1 MRPGRRQRL
10 AVGLFLLFGSA
21 LTIGV
26 GLFALQEN
34 IDLFY
39 EPQKVVG
46 GEAPIAKRIRAGGM
60 VEKGSLVYEPEG
72 LGVSFVLSDLRGSRF
87 EVRYEGLLPGLFR
100 EGQGVLVVGQLDTSR
115 VFYAKEVLAKHD
127 ENYMPPELVGMG
139 SESCRPRRR
148 TF

>member
-72 LGVSFVLSDLRGSRF
+72 LGVSFVLSELRGSRF

-100 EGQGVLVVGQLDTSR
+100 EGQGVLVVGQLDASR

-127 ENYMPPELVGMG
+127 ENYMPPELVDMG
-139 SESCRPRRR
+139 AE
-148 TF
+148 T

>member
-1 MRPGRRQRL
+1 MPPLRRQRL
-10 AVGLFLLFGSA
+10 AVVLFLLFGSA

-26 GLFALQEN
+26 VLFALQEN

-39 EPQKVVG
+39 EPQKIVG

-60 VEKGSLVYEPEG
+60 VEKGSLDYESEG

-87 EVRYEGLLPGLFR
+87 EVRYKGLLPGLFR
-100 EGQGVLVVGQLDTSR
+100 EGQGVLVVGQLDASR

-127 ENYMPPELVGMG
+127 ENYMPPELVDMG
-139 SESCRPRRR
+139 AES
-148 TF
+148 

>member
-26 GLFALQEN
+26 VLFALQEN

-39 EPQKVVG
+39 EPQKIVG

-60 VEKGSLVYEPEG
+60 VEKGSLDFESEG

-87 EVRYEGLLPGLFR
+87 EVRYKGLLPGLFR
-100 EGQGVLVVGQLDTSR
+100 EGQGVLVVGQLDANR

-127 ENYMPPELVGMG
+127 ENYMPPELVDMG
-139 SESCRPRRR
+139 AES
-148 TF
+148 

>member
-1 MRPGRRQRL
+1 MRPVRRQRL

-100 EGQGVLVVGQLDTSR
+100 EGQGVLVVGQLDASR

-127 ENYMPPELVGMG
+127 ENYMPPELVDMG
-139 SESCRPRRR
+139 AE
-148 TF
+148 T

>member
-1 MRPGRRQRL
+1 MPPLRRQRL
-10 AVGLFLLFGSA
+10 AVVLFVLFGSA

-26 GLFALQEN
+26 VLFALQEN

-100 EGQGVLVVGQLDTSR
+100 EGQGVLVVGQLDASR

-127 ENYMPPELVGMG
+127 ENYMPPELVDMG
-139 SESCRPRRR
+139 PES
-148 TF
+148 

>member
-1 MRPGRRQRL
+1 MPPLRRQRL
-10 AVGLFLLFGSA
+10 AVVLFVLFGSA

-26 GLFALQEN
+26 VLFALQEN

-39 EPQKVVG
+39 EPQKIVG

-60 VEKGSLVYEPEG
+60 VEKGSLDYESQG

-87 EVRYEGLLPGLFR
+87 EVRYKGLLPGLFR
-100 EGQGVLVVGQLDTSR
+100 EGQGVLVIGQLDASR

-127 ENYMPPELVGMG
+127 ENYMPPELVDMG
-139 SESCRPRRR
+139 PES
-148 TF
+148 

>member
-1 MRPGRRQRL
+1 MPPLRRQRL
-10 AVGLFLLFGSA
+10 AIVLFLLFGSA
-21 LTIGV
+21 LTMGV
-26 GLFALQEN
+26 VLFALQEN

-39 EPQKVVG
+39 EPQKIVG

-60 VEKGSLVYEPEG
+60 VEKGSLDFESEG

-87 EVRYEGLLPGLFR
+87 EVRYKGLLPGLFR

-139 SESCRPRRR
+139 SES
-148 TF
+148 

>member
-72 LGVSFVLSDLRGSRF
+72 LGVSFVLSDLRGSRYD
-87 EVRYEGLLPGLFR
+87 VRYEGLLPGLFR
-100 EGQGVLVVGQLDTSR
+100 EGQGVLVVGQLDASR

-127 ENYMPPELVGMG
+127 ENYMPPELVDMG
-139 SESCRPRRR
+139 AE
-148 TF
+148 T

>member
-1 MRPGRRQRL
+1 MPPLRRQRL
-10 AVGLFLLFGSA
+10 AVVLFLLFGSA

-26 GLFALQEN
+26 VLFALQEN

-39 EPQKVVG
+39 EPQKIVG

-60 VEKGSLVYEPEG
+60 VEKGSLDFESEG

-87 EVRYEGLLPGLFR
+87 EVRYKGLLPGLFR
-100 EGQGVLVVGQLDTSR
+100 EGQGVLVVGQLDANR

-127 ENYMPPELVGMG
+127 ENYMPPELVDMG
-139 SESCRPRRR
+139 PES
-148 TF
+148 

>member
-100 EGQGVLVVGQLDTSR
+100 EGQGVLVVGQLDANR

-127 ENYMPPELVGMG
+127 ENYMPPELLDMG
-139 SESCRPRRR
+139 PES
-148 TF
+148 

>member
-72 LGVSFVLSDLRGSRF
+72 LGVSFVLSDLRESRF

-100 EGQGVLVVGQLDTSR
+100 EGQGVLVVGQLDASR

-127 ENYMPPELVGMG
+127 ENYMPPELVDMG
-139 SESCRPRRR
+139 AE
-148 TF
+148 T